1 MHYHFAN
8 TRVADT
14 GVADTRIIDTHVLT
28 NHISQKGF
36 LKNRLFKMM
45 SISTLSAILCLNL
58 CACSTTSETF
68 DCKAG
73 KGVGCKSISEVNQMV
88 DSDTRIQGGFGESKV
103 EKGKQPVLPLET
115 ASLST
120 PSMAT
125 DSLTVEKDKTLLQQT
140 EIPLSDTIAVHRVQ
154 EEHLRVWIAPFQD
167 EQGNLHEGSV
177 IYTILKPGY
186 WQLRASPQRVMD
198 SRVADS
204 RVTDSR
210 INNPS
215 VNEPRVDDSIVSDP
229 TSFGLE
235 EAD

>member
-1 MHYHFAN
+1 MHYHF
-8 TRVADT
+8 ADT
-14 GVADTRIIDTHVLT
+14 GVADTHVLT
-28 NHISQKGF
+28 NRITQKGS

-45 SISTLSAILCLNL
+45 SISALIATLCLSL

-73 KGVGCKSISEVNQMV
+73 KGVGCKSISEVNQML
-88 DSDTRIQGGFGESKV
+88 DSDTRIQGRFGESEV
-103 EKGKQPVLPLET
+103 EKGKEPILPLET
-115 ASLST
+115 A
-120 PSMAT
+120 
-125 DSLTVEKDKTLLQQT
+125 DRDKTLSQQT

-186 WQLRASPQRVMD
+186 WQLRAFPQRVMD

>member
-1 MHYHFAN
+1 MHYHF
-8 TRVADT
+8 ADT
-14 GVADTRIIDTHVLT
+14 GVADTRIVDTHVLT

-36 LKNRLFKMM
+36 LKNRHLKMM
-45 SISTLSAILCLNL
+45 SIFALSALLCLNL

-88 DSDTRIQGGFGESKV
+88 DSNTRVQGRFGESEV
-103 EKGKQPVLPLET
+103 EKGQQPILPLET
-115 ASLST
+115 A
-120 PSMAT
+120 
-125 DSLTVEKDKTLLQQT
+125 DRDKTLSQQT

-215 VNEPRVDDSIVSDP
+215 VYEPRVDDSIVSDP
-229 TSFGLE
+229 TRFGLE
-235 EAD
+235 EGD

>member
-14 GVADTRIIDTHVLT
+14 GVADTRIVDTHVLT

-45 SISTLSAILCLNL
+45 SISALTATLCLNL

-73 KGVGCKSISEVNQMV
+73 KGVGCKSISEVNHIV
-88 DSDTRIQGGFGESKV
+88 NQGGFGESEV
-103 EKGKQPVLPLET
+103 EKKQAIPEIRDQGSGISISSQEAKIIP
-115 ASLST
+115 
-120 PSMAT
+120 
-125 DSLTVEKDKTLLQQT
+125 EKI
-140 EIPLSDTIAVHRVQ
+140 EIPLSKSLAVHRVQ
-154 EEHLRVWIAPFQD
+154 EEHVRVWIAPFQD

-177 IYTILKPGY
+177 IYTVLKPGY
-186 WQLRASPQRVMD
+186 WRLRTSPQRVMD
-198 SRVADS
+198 SRVADT

-215 VNEPRVDDSIVSDP
+215 VNEPRVHDSIVSDS
-229 TSFGLE
+229 TTFGLE

>member
-14 GVADTRIIDTHVLT
+14 GVTDTSIVDTHVLT

-45 SISTLSAILCLNL
+45 SSSTLSAILCLNL

-88 DSDTRIQGGFGESKV
+88 DSDTRIQGGFGESEV
-103 EKGKQPVLPLET
+103 EKGKQPILPLET
-115 ASLST
+115 A
-120 PSMAT
+120 
-125 DSLTVEKDKTLLQQT
+125 DKDKTLSQQT

-154 EEHLRVWIAPFQD
+154 EEHVRVWIAPFQD

-198 SRVADS
+198 SR
-204 RVTDSR
+204 